1 MPHMKPPVLL
11 LISSSLALATA
22 TLSAQTVIVDADF
35 RNGAYNSNG
44 SFEFD
49 GSGSQ
54 LLPPPPA
61 IIDGFGFWTGGDPT
75 SLPGISREVHQT
87 RTWRSTADDSLA
99 ATIGRVDQ
107 QVNGAILN
115 TGYDVPFVG
124 DGQFLLSFDWT
135 GNSTAGGWEADDDL
149 EVALFTSSNDS
160 LSGTLTQ
167 LWAGRYFDGNGNN
180 AFESIREDG
189 IGSVPEASV
198 GKDLYIVFS
207 AGLVGEFNN
216 DEIAV
221 VDNVKIVWIPEPGL
235 YSLLLG
241 AAGLT
246 IVVRRRASNRPHNF
260 SV

>member
-1 MPHMKPPVLL
+1 VCLCL
-11 LISSSLALATA
+11 TTS
-22 TLSAQTVIVDADF
+22 LSAQTVIVDADY

-61 IIDGFGFWTGGDPT
+61 IIDGLGFWTSGDTT
-75 SLPGISREVHQT
+75 SLPGISRVVDQT
-87 RTWRSTADDSLA
+87 RTWNSKADGALA
-99 ATIGRVDQ
+99 AAIGRIDQ
-107 QVNGAILN
+107 QRNGAILN
-115 TGYDVPFVG
+115 TGYDVPLAG
-124 DGQFLLSFDWT
+124 DGQFRLSFDWT

-189 IGSVPEASV
+189 IGSVPTASV

-207 AGLVGEFNN
+207 AGLAGQAN
-216 DEIAV
+216 DELAV
-221 VDNVKIVWIPEPGL
+221 VDNVKIVWIPEPGH

-241 AAGLT
+241 AAALT
-246 IVVRRRASNRPHNF
+246 IIVRRRACKPTHHL

>member
-1 MPHMKPPVLL
+1 MNTSVSFYLL
-11 LISSSLALATA
+11 SSIVLATS
-22 TLSAQTVIVDADF
+22 LSAQTVIVDANF
-35 RNGAYNSNG
+35 RSGAYNSNG

-61 IIDGFGFWTGGDPT
+61 IIDGFGFWTSGDTT
-75 SLPGISREVHQT
+75 SLPGISRSVEQT
-87 RTWRSTADDSLA
+87 RTWGSTVDGSLA
-99 ATIGRVDQ
+99 AAIGRVGQ
-107 QVNGAILN
+107 QLNGAILN
-115 TGYDVPFVG
+115 TGYDVPLSG
-124 DGQFLLSFDWT
+124 DGQFRLSFDWT
-135 GNSTAGGWEADDDL
+135 GNATAGGWEADDDL
-149 EVALFTSSNDS
+149 EVALFTSSNDR

-189 IGSVPEASV
+189 IGSVSAASV

-207 AGLVGEFNN
+207 AGLAGQTNN
-216 DEIAV
+216 DELAV
-221 VDNVKIVWIPEPGL
+221 VDNVKIVWIPEPEH

-246 IVVRRRASNRPHNF
+246 IIVQCRASNRPHNF